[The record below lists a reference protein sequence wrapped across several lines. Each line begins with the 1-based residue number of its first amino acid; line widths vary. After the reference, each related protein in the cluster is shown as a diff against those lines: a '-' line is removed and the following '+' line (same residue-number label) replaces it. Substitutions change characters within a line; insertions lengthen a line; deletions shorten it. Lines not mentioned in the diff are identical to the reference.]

1 MRKKSRILLDSSSVG
16 GCCSPLLE
24 PLFPCCKTEPC
35 GGGSAEELDAAVCSG
50 KLFLL
55 ILHQVFL
62 FWGLVN
68 CLNASGT
75 RAPFLQEEDNIY

>member
-1 MRKKSRILLDSSSVG
+1 M
-16 GCCSPLLE
+16 
-24 PLFPCCKTEPC
+24 
-35 GGGSAEELDAAVCSG
+35 CSG
-50 KLFLL
+50 KLLLL

-62 FWGLVN
+62 FWGSVN